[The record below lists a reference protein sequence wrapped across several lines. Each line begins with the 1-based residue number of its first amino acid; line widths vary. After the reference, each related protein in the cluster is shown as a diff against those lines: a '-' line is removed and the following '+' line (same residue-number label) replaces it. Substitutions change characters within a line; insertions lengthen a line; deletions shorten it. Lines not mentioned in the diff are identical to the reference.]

1 MKQVIRKGLKDII
14 VDEVPD
20 PALLPH
26 HVLVRPLYSLISS
39 GTETASIHR
48 DSLLT
53 EVAGNPSHLR
63 KIWDVAMKT
72 GPMATIFDLAPGVIE
87 RVADTVTPQP
97 VLAVIGFVPASIEDV
112 AASSMVLVCADVR
125 DPGNA
130 GTVIRKIG
138 RAH

>member
-20 PALLPH
+20 PVLLPH

-48 DSLLT
+48 DSLLS
-53 EVAGNPSHLR
+53 EVADNPSHLR

-72 GPMATIFDLAPGVIE
+72 GPVATHRGGAREIHRVCRAGLLAAPAWW
-87 RVADTVTPQP
+87 RRATPP
-97 VLAVIGFVPASIEDV
+97 
-112 AASSMVLVCADVR
+112 
-125 DPGNA
+125 
-130 GTVIRKIG
+130 
-138 RAH
+138 

>member
-39 GTETASIHR
+39 GRESAITHR

-53 EVAGNPSHLR
+53 EVSGNPSHLR

-72 GPMATIFDLAPGVIE
+72 GPMSTIAEVRAKFGEYAVLGCSGAGGV
-87 RVADTVTPQP
+87 
-97 VLAVIGFVPASIEDV
+97 
-112 AASSMVLVCADVR
+112 
-125 DPGNA
+125 A
-130 GTVIRKIG
+130 GGPPPRGVDG
-138 RAH
+138 CLGG